1 MKKKIIFL
9 ILITLIFSGCSYRE
23 LNELA
28 IANAVGIDYIDNKYV
43 VTTQV
48 LKLSK
53 EGENSTSNN
62 SILYEGHGDSIVDA
76 IRDISMKYPNN
87 LYLGHLELMIIGNGM
102 IDKGINDCFDYFLRS
117 PEARNDVYL
126 LVSKDNSAKE
136 ILNPDSEKEED
147 FPTRDIITT
156 INNSMKKNGHA
167 TDINL
172 EEFIANY
179 LDKGID
185 PIASTIILEKNEEN
199 EYKDTILGNIAV
211 FKNNNLIGLL
221 SDNSS
226 FAYNL
231 INNKI
236 DNAIV
241 HTKYKGNPISV
252 TVGLNKSNNIK
263 LDIKNNKINV
273 DINIKTDGYI
283 LEINAKEDI
292 ADQNALRNI
301 GYAVNKEIEKY
312 IDELIKFNI
321 DNDTDILGL
330 KNKIYKYYYDDYDKY
345 KDKNIYEIANINKNV
360 NVEVY
365 RYGSIYRS
373 ALGG

>member
-62 SILYEGHGDSIVDA
+62 SILYEGIGDSIVDA

-156 INNSMKKNGHA
+156 INNSMEKNGHA

-211 FKNNNLIGLL
+211 FKNNKLIGLL

-241 HTKYKGNPISV
+241 YTKYKGKPISV
-252 TVGLNKSNNIK
+252 TVGLNKKNNIK